1 RSERT
6 RAATRDA
13 LADVLRRLGDLTPEE
28 AQDRVLAGLDAAAML
43 AALERDRRAVR
54 VRVGGEERWI
64 AADDAGLYRDA
75 FGAVPPSGLPEPFTA
90 DVDRPLERVLSR
102 YARTHGP
109 FTTGEVRA
117 RYGVDAT
124 SALAALERD
133 GDLVRGELRARLA
146 QAPCF
151 FTDFLAELPLA
162 PEEIQ
167 EALWDLAWAGEV
179 TNDAFAP
186 LRAPRLTLA
195 RAQRSTLERRG
206 RAGTRFGARR
216 GTGARAQ

>member
-54 VRVGGEERWI
+54 VRVGGEQRWI

-75 FGAVPPSGLPEPFTA
+75 FGAVPPGGLPAVFLET
-90 DVDRPLERVLSR
+90 VERPIEKLIAR

-109 FTTGEVRA
+109 FTTADLRERW
-117 RYGVDAT
+117 GVDVS
-124 SALAALERD
+124 SALAALESG
-133 GDLVRGELRARLA
+133 GDLVRGA
-146 QAPCF
+146 
-151 FTDFLAELPLA
+151 
-162 PEEIQ
+162 
-167 EALWDLAWAGEV
+167 
-179 TNDAFAP
+179 
-186 LRAPRLTLA
+186 
-195 RAQRSTLERRG
+195 
-206 RAGTRFGARR
+206 
-216 GTGARAQ
+216 